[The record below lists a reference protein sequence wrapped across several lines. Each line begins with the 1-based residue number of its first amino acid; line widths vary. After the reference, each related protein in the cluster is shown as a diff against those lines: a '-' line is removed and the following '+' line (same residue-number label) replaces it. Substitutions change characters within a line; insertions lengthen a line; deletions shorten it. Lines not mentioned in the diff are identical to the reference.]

1 MLNHLYRS
9 LALLAFTG
17 AVGCTA
23 PGERSTPA
31 PNGGLLHEH
40 LELDHFYTYAPSGVS
55 EECAVAALQEAGLV
69 VIERRFEFPEGGYGR
84 YVHFDNAYLEIHF
97 QDPAVPV
104 SHDDT
109 RRRISWETTGT
120 SPFGIAF
127 RTKGDSAI
135 SLPLEMRIDTVR
147 WFGTDGAEL
156 AEELRFLGHVTD
168 TLAPALFIV
177 PPSMSY
183 AQPVANLSADARERR
198 RRNRTHRLGE
208 LSVAE
213 LVLSVP
219 SAGRTG
225 ALDLA
230 SHVEGID
237 VVSGDSPVLDIVLI
251 SQSAAPDQDL
261 RPTLPIRI
269 RFRPR

>member
-1 MLNHLYRS
+1 MIKLLS
-9 LALLAFTG
+9 TALVLLSFTG
-17 AVGCTA
+17 AAGCTTS
-23 PGERSTPA
+23 GGSNDPA
-31 PNGGLLHEH
+31 PDGRSLHDA
-40 LELDHFYTYAPSGVS
+40 LELDHFYTYAPLGVS
-55 EECAVAALQEAGLV
+55 EERVVAALQEAGLV

-109 RRRISWETTGT
+109 RRRISWEQTGT

-127 RTKGDSAI
+127 RARGDSAI
-135 SLPLEMRIDTVR
+135 NVPLEMRIDTVR

-156 AEELRFLGHVTD
+156 AEELRFLGDVTD

-183 AQPVANLSADARERR
+183 AQPVANLSAEARERR
-198 RRNRTHRLGE
+198 RLNRTHRPGR

-213 LVLSVP
+213 LVVTVP
-219 SAGRTG
+219 SAGRTS
-225 ALDLA
+225 ALALA
-230 SHVEGID
+230 SHVEGLN
-237 VVSGDSPVLDIVLI
+237 VVAGDRPLLEIVLL
-251 SQSAAPDQDL
+251 SQSAAPDEDL
-261 RPTLPIRI
+261 RPALPIKI

>member
-1 MLNHLYRS
+1 MLKLLS
-9 LALLAFTG
+9 PPLVLLAFAG
-17 AVGCTA
+17 AVGCSA
-23 PGERSTPA
+23 PGGGNAPLPDSRS
-31 PNGGLLHEH
+31 LHDA
-40 LELDHFYTYAPSGVS
+40 LELDHFYTYAPLGVS
-55 EECAVAALQEAGLV
+55 EERAVAALRGAGLV

-84 YVHFDNAYLEIHF
+84 YVQFDNAYLEIHF

-104 SHDDT
+104 SHHDT
-109 RRRISWETTGT
+109 RRRISWEQTGT

-127 RTKGDSAI
+127 RARGDSAI
-135 SLPLEMRIDTVR
+135 NLPLEMRIDTVR
-147 WFGTDGAEL
+147 WFGADGAEL

-177 PPSMSY
+177 PPSMSF
-183 AQPVANLSADARERR
+183 AQPGASLPPDARERR
-198 RRNRTHRLGE
+198 RSNRTHRLGQ

-213 LVLSVP
+213 LVVTVP
-219 SAGRTG
+219 SDGRTS
-225 ALDLA
+225 ALVLA

-237 VVSGDSPVLDIVLI
+237 VVTGDRPLLEIVLL
-251 SQSAAPDQDL
+251 SPSAAPDEDL